1 MTNRQIVIYYSKRG
15 GNMIR
20 CSKGTNIIIPAEV
33 VIAGAMY
40 ANNRLEISF
49 HEIKKMK
56 DFLDISLEHANI
68 NGYASWDKEEI
79 KRLSKGHPSFLV
91 GEGFVNCIGGQNR
104 IKDILSYCDMTT
116 LDFIIQYK
124 DYKFDSRKEL

>member
-1 MTNRQIVIYYSKRG
+1 MVESYP
-15 GNMIR
+15 
-20 CSKGTNIIIPAEV
+20 KGTFKIIPAEV

-56 DFLDISLEHANI
+56 DYLDASLRLTNTK
-68 NGYASWDKEEI
+68 GYASWDNDEI
-79 KRLSKGHPSFLV
+79 KRLSKNHPSFFV
-91 GEGFVNCIGGQNR
+91 GEGFVNCTGGQGR
-104 IKDILSYCDMTT
+104 IKDILSYCDMDT
-116 LDFIIQYK
+116 LDYIIQYK